1 MNRRAPICTS
11 FSRALKSLLMG
22 GLSIPDDPGLAGIQ
36 KFGRPEKIYYTRAV
50 PAVKKSPGLF

>member
-1 MNRRAPICTS
+1 
-11 FSRALKSLLMG
+11 MG

-36 KFGRPEKIYYTRAV
+36 KFVRPEKIYYTRAV